1 MACRDG
7 DSPSRRAIL
16 HRPGQNVKI
25 SGTNIFVPKFWKIGH
40 NSELARWNL
49 LSVVAFQ
56 AKTPRIEILQ
66 ARGLGKFCSSRTSP
80 VKVGVVHQIFG
91 VDTCKLTL
99 VQNFSALPGA
109 QHLERCFAHAYVSHM
124 ACRDGDSPFSRA
136 IL

>member
-1 MACRDG
+1 M
-7 DSPSRRAIL
+7 
-16 HRPGQNVKI
+16 KI
-25 SGTNIFVPKFWKIGH
+25 SGPNIFGPKNKKIGH

-66 ARGLGKFCSSRTSP
+66 ARGLGKFCSSRTR
-80 VKVGVVHQIFG
+80 VLNVGDVHQIFG

-109 QHLERCFAHAYVSHM
+109 QHLERCFALAYVSHM
-124 ACRDGDSPFSRA
+124 ACRDGDSPFS
-136 IL
+136 

>member
-1 MACRDG
+1 MHQIFGVNTCKLTLVQNFSALPGAQHLERRFASTYVSHMACRDG

-25 SGTNIFVPKFWKIGH
+25 SGPNIFVPKFWKIGH

-66 ARGLGKFCSSRTSP
+66 ARGLGKFCSSRM
-80 VKVGVVHQIFG
+80 
-91 VDTCKLTL
+91 
-99 VQNFSALPGA
+99 
-109 QHLERCFAHAYVSHM
+109 R
-124 ACRDGDSPFSRA
+124 
-136 IL
+136 